1 MITELANHL
10 WQSTLFACVIGLLA
24 VTMRRNRAAVRH
36 ALWLAASL
44 KFLVPFSL
52 LMSLGSEIE
61 WRRPPAVLQPR
72 LHVVEQVSEPF
83 QRLSSSAPV
92 LAPTTANRLPAVLLG
107 LWLCGFAACSL
118 AWLRRWRQVRSA
130 LRAGSPFDSNVPI
143 PAISSSADLEPG
155 VFGIFRPVLLLPD
168 GIRERLT
175 PEQFEAIVAH
185 ELCHVRRHDNLSL
198 AIHMVVESLFWFH
211 PLVWWIEAK
220 LVEER
225 ERACDEEVLRM
236 GGDPEEYAQGILA
249 VCKFYLKSPLA
260 CVAGVTGSSLKQ
272 RVEEIMLNRVADK
285 MSIGRKL
292 LLAAVG
298 MSALTGPLLV
308 GMIRPPSVR
317 AQEPATDAKQLIATS
332 ALPEFEVASIKPS
345 APDAN
350 LKVVFA
356 PGGKL
361 FITNATLRFLIKIAY
376 DIGDDQL
383 AGGPG
388 WISSKRFD
396 LVATPGETLAG
407 DPQNMTPEQLIQF
420 HKPVRLRLQRL
431 LADRFRLQMR
441 RESTPMPIFAL
452 VIAKGGPKKLTVT
465 KSTGKPQL
473 NGKFGSGMLTA
484 AGVDMATLARFLSE
498 GQTGRPVVDMT
509 GLDGKYDFQLDWA
522 PEPSPGAP
530 GVDSAASPSSA
541 DGGGGVS
548 IFTALQQQLGLK
560 LEARTGTA
568 ERLVVVG
575 SQLPSM
581 N

>member
-465 KSTGKPQL
+465 RSTGKPQL

-484 AGVDMATLARFLSE
+484 AGV
-498 GQTGRPVVDMT
+498 
-509 GLDGKYDFQLDWA
+509 
-522 PEPSPGAP
+522 
-530 GVDSAASPSSA
+530 
-541 DGGGGVS
+541 
-548 IFTALQQQLGLK
+548 
-560 LEARTGTA
+560 
-568 ERLVVVG
+568 
-575 SQLPSM
+575 
-581 N
+581 

>member
-1 MITELANHL
+1 MTSELANHL

-24 VTMRRNRAAVRH
+24 VTMRRNRGAVRH

-52 LMSLGSEIE
+52 LMSLGSEME
-61 WRRPPAVLQPR
+61 WKRPPAVLHPR
-72 LHVVEQVSEPF
+72 FEVVEQVSEPF
-83 QRLSSSAPV
+83 LRLASPAPAIASRTV
-92 LAPTTANRLPAVLLG
+92 SRLPAILFG

-118 AWLRRWRQVRSA
+118 AWWRRWRQVRST
-130 LRAGSPFDSNVPI
+130 LRTASPLHSNLPI
-143 PAISSSADLEPG
+143 PVISSSQNLEPG

-175 PEQFEAIVAH
+175 PGQFEAIVAH
-185 ELCHVRRHDNLSL
+185 ELCHVRRRDNLWL

-211 PLVWWIEAK
+211 PLVWWIEAR

-225 ERACDEEVLRM
+225 ERACDEDVLRM

-260 CVAGVTGSSLKQ
+260 CAAGVTGSSLKQ
-272 RVEEIMLNRVADK
+272 RVEEIMINRLVDK
-285 MSIGRKL
+285 MSIGKKL

-298 MSALTGPLLV
+298 LSALTGPLLV
-308 GMIRPPSVR
+308 GMMRPPSLS
-317 AQEPATDAKQLIATS
+317 AQEPVTDGKQLIVTS
-332 ALPEFEVASIKPS
+332 TLPEFEVASIKPS

-356 PGGKL
+356 PGEKL

-396 LVATPGETLAG
+396 LVATPGSPLGG
-407 DPQNMTPEQLIQF
+407 DPQNMTPEQLNEF
-420 HKPVRLRLQRL
+420 HQPVRLRLQRL
-431 LADRFRLQMR
+431 LADRFQLQMR
-441 RESTPMPIFAL
+441 REPTPMPIFAL
-452 VIAKGGPKKLTVT
+452 VIAKGGPKKLALSQ
-465 KSTGKPQL
+465 STGKPQL

-484 AGVDMATLARFLSE
+484 AGVDMATLAHFLSE

-509 GLDGKYDFQLDWA
+509 GLDGRYDFQLDWA
-522 PEPSPGAP
+522 PEPGGAGP
-530 GVDSAASPSSA
+530 ASVDGAASPSSS
-541 DGGGGVS
+541 DRGGVS

-560 LEARTGTA
+560 LEPRTGTA